1 MSYKYYWTIFLYG
14 GLISHKRGL
23 DFYFF
28 NFGIEKWGRKAA
40 LRSKISQLWSAL
52 QRILE
57 DCPTPH
63 PTSHHTPLPHPSP
76 TPHPTQH
83 PPHPHTPHPTTH
95 PDISSP
101 SGCCCRTTPG
111 RSRGRSPPPPPPRIK
126 GNSLYCKDDILS
138 RLCIFQTWS
147 LLGVSAWPWAV
158 RPQPITVALSPIN
171 FFLGSGRQTCGQR
184 NWGQLV
190 NRITVT
196 ELWVRRNKVKYRF
209 LKML

>member
-1 MSYKYYWTIFLYG
+1 M
-14 GLISHKRGL
+14 
-23 DFYFF
+23 
-28 NFGIEKWGRKAA
+28 
-40 LRSKISQLWSAL
+40 RSKISQLWSAL

-95 PDISSP
+95 PYISSP

-126 GNSLYCKDDILS
+126 GVCIAKTTFKVVFVYFKPEACWACLPGRGQYGPS
-138 RLCIFQTWS
+138 RSQ
-147 LLGVSAWPWAV
+147 WPCL
-158 RPQPITVALSPIN
+158 R
-171 FFLGSGRQTCGQR
+171 
-184 NWGQLV
+184 
-190 NRITVT
+190 
-196 ELWVRRNKVKYRF
+196 
-209 LKML
+209 